1 MCRDYFQI
9 LLRNTVSAT
18 VLDALT
24 LRIWLFHIAEDG
36 PPTIVYMDVLDADN
50 LLTLTTVT

>member
-1 MCRDYFQI
+1 MCRDYFQFFSEY
-9 LLRNTVSAT
+9 LSAT
-18 VLDALT
+18 VLDALK